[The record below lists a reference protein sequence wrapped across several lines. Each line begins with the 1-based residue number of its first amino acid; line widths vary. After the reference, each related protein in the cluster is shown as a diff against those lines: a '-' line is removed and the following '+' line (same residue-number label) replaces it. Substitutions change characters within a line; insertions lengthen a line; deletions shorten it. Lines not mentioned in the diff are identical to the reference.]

1 MKPVKT
7 CLATA
12 LLLLTTVA
20 SAGNAG
26 NAADSDRDGVPDV
39 NDLCPNNSF
48 EELSRG
54 VNPQGCPLH
63 SDADRIPDY
72 RDQCPDTP
80 RGVRVTSTGCPID
93 VKLNVDN
100 HIFNSRSL
108 FNIH

>member
-20 SAGNAG
+20 SAG